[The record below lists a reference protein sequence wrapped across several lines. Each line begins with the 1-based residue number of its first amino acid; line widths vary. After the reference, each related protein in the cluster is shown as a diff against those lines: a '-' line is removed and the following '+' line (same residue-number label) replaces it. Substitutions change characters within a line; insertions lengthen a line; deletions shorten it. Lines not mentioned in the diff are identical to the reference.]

1 MIFLYMQIFQVGAL
15 KGNFLVLFAIRIITY
30 INYKMDE
37 NGVTWV
43 IIDFCQL
50 IMDFDVIK
58 DLLMEMRSIEKHPK
72 ISTLFWTFLDIFV
85 NWD

>member
-1 MIFLYMQIFQVGAL
+1 MIFLHMQIFQVGAL
-15 KGNFLVLFAIRIITY
+15 KGNLLVLFAIRIITY

-43 IIDFCQL
+43 IVDFCQL

-72 ISTLFWTFLDIFV
+72 ISTLFLTFLDIFV